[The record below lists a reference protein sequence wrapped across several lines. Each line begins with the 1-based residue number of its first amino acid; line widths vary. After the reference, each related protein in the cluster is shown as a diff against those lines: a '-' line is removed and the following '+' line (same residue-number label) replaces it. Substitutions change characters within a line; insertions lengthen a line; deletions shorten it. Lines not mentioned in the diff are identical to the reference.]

1 MPFGHQS
8 FRRCRPSALLSLLAA
23 SAVLAALAGPSSAQ
37 DVPPELVEQAL
48 RRSGLTQQELMQ
60 RLQEQGVAAVDT
72 TLPPGRTAL
81 PPGPLVIL
89 PFDLE
94 TAVVPVAATAE
105 TLLTTE
111 GALFGSDFF
120 RLDPGVFAPPA
131 FGPVPPD
138 YVLGPGDQ
146 VSVDVF
152 GEVEFRLERVVDRD
166 GGIILPKGGKVLC
179 AGRTLEQVTRAV
191 REKLAGSYSGIDP
204 SGEGGST
211 FVDVSLGALRA
222 IRVFVV
228 GEARQPGAYELTS
241 LSTAF
246 TALYAAGGP
255 NAQGSLRRIQVLRGN
270 AVMAEIDFYR
280 YLLEGRRGDDPVLR
294 DGDTVLIP
302 ARTTTVRV
310 EGEVRRPQTY
320 ELLDGEDVLDLIRYA
335 GGFTAEA
342 VADVV
347 HVTRIVPLPER
358 RPEQPDR
365 VQSDLN
371 LLLKMKHLL
380 RDADVVGVDR
390 IPERLE
396 NWVEAQGNVKNPGR
410 YQFREGMTVAD
421 LVRQAGG
428 LWADTLPERALIER
442 LDPDLTYRTIEVAL
456 ADVMSGASPPTPLQS
471 RDKLRVFSRWDLQ
484 DRYRVSMSGEVR
496 TPGEFDFREGM
507 TLGDLILLAGGLR
520 ESADV
525 LHAEVSRLRRAAVE
539 SRDIAAPPLSTVEV
553 IDVDLGE
560 DWLRSGG
567 VFVLEPHDRVAVRRL
582 PWWELPRIVTLQGE
596 VYYPGTYALE
606 RPDER
611 LSSVIARAGGLKP
624 TAYAPAARI
633 VRGKDDIGNMALDLD
648 RALDKPGSEQDAIL
662 EQGDDIRIPAR
673 PYTVKV
679 TGAVGFPTSIVYE
692 KGHSLGDYISRAGG
706 YAHEADKWKT
716 HVVYPNGMSKQIKRV
731 WGDPDVMPGSTIVV
745 PVKVP
750 ETGPSSME
758 TLKEI
763 ASILASA
770 ATIYLVIDRT
780 Q

>member
-1 MPFGHQS
+1 MPIGHQN
-8 FRRCRPSALLSLLAA
+8 FRQCRLLALVLLAA
-23 SAVLAALAGPSSAQ
+23 LIAGAVATSAQ

-48 RRSGLTQQELMQ
+48 RRTGLTQEELLR
-60 RLQEQGVAAVDT
+60 RLQAEGVPATIDT
-72 TLPPGRTAL
+72 TTPPGRTAL
-81 PPGPLVIL
+81 PAGPRVIL

-94 TAVVPVAATAE
+94 SAATPVVALVE
-105 TLLTTE
+105 TPLPAADAPF
-111 GALFGSDFF
+111 GADFF

-138 YVLGPGDQ
+138 YLLGPGDQ
-146 VSVDVF
+146 VCVDVF

-166 GGIILPKGGKVLC
+166 GGLILPKGGKVNC
-179 AGRTLEQVTRAV
+179 AGRTLAQVTRAV

-204 SGEGGST
+204 AGEGGST

-255 NAQGSLRRIQVLRGN
+255 NAQGGLRSIKVLRGN
-270 AVMAEIDFYR
+270 QLLAELDFYG

-302 ARTTTVRV
+302 ARTVTVRV
-310 EGEVRRPQTY
+310 EGEVRRPRTY
-320 ELLDGEDVLDLIRYA
+320 ELKDGEDIQDMIRYA

-347 HVTRIVPLPER
+347 HVARIVPLPER

-365 VQSDLN
+365 VQSDLD
-371 LLLKMKHLL
+371 LRLKMRHLL
-380 RDADVVGVDR
+380 RDADVVRVDR

-396 NWVEAQGNVKNPGR
+396 NWVEAQGNVKNAGR
-410 YQFREGMTVAD
+410 YQFREGMTVVD

-442 LDPDLTYRTIEVAL
+442 LDPDLTYRTIEVTL
-456 ADVMSGASPPTPLQS
+456 AEVMSGALTPPPLQP

-496 TPGEFDFREGM
+496 APGEFDFREGM

-539 SRDIAAPPLSTVEV
+539 SRDTAAPPASTVEV
-553 IDVDLGE
+553 IDVALGE
-560 DWLRSGG
+560 DWLQSGG
-567 VFVLEPHDRVAVRRL
+567 VFALEPHDRVAVRRL
-582 PWWELPRIVTLQGE
+582 PWWELPRTVVLQGE
-596 VYYPGTYALE
+596 VYYPGVYALE

-624 TAYAPAARI
+624 TAYAPGARI

-648 RALDKPGSEQDAIL
+648 RALRKPGSEQDAIL

-679 TGAVGFPTSIVYE
+679 AGAVGFPTSIVYE
-692 KGHSLGDYISRAGG
+692 RGHSLGAYVARAGG
-706 YAHEADKWKT
+706 YSQQADKWKT
-716 HVVYPNGMSKQIKRV
+716 HVVYPNGMSKQIRRL

-745 PVKVP
+745 PAKQP
-750 ETGPSSME
+750 ESGPGKME

-770 ATIYLVIDRT
+770 ATVYLVIDRT
-780 Q
+780 AN